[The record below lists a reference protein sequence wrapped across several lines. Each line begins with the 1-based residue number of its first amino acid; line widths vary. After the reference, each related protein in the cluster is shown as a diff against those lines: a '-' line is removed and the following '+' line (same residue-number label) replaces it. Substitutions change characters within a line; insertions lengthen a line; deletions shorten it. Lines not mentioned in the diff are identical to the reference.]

1 MIQESQFIPRNG
13 HCDSLRTYTASLG
26 ITLETAIAAAVQA

>member
-1 MIQESQFIPRNG
+1 MIEESESIPRNR
-13 HCDSLRTYTASLG
+13 HYDSLRTYTASLG